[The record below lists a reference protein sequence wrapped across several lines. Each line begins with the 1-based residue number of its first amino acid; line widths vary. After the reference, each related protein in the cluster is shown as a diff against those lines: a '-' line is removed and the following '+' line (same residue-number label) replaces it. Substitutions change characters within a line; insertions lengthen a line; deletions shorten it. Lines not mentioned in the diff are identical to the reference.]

1 LVYLRL
7 YPGSLREE
15 FVYQVGAMKQIVDAE
30 SMINQSSAE
39 MNESRSLTP
48 WWQAILGGLPHLLY
62 ALSIY
67 IASLVRVLY
76 LDSLNLYWLNSV
88 FWIAVT
94 VTLLFAWQRRWP
106 CWSASWVGYGLVMVF
121 NILIDI
127 AQTYYGSLLEN
138 EVVVFWLVLTAVVF
152 FWLARRD
159 WLSGLLV
166 VLPVV
171 PMFLTY
177 ISLDGVKGTIPEA
190 LVFIAA
196 GLLMMF
202 VVVIIIRKNDIRL
215 GVLLIVFALVTINL
229 PVSYLTT
236 YQSNVPP
243 EFAVVP
249 TISNMVKGFL
259 LGNLIFVIFAT
270 PLWAIVLWTKGQ
282 QWYHQTF
289 AREKLN

>member
-1 LVYLRL
+1 MNR
-7 YPGSLREE
+7 SKE
-15 FVYQVGAMKQIVDAE
+15 AE
-30 SMINQSSAE
+30 KKSYWNDHEGNIN
-39 MNESRSLTP
+39 RSLTP
-48 WWQAILGGLPHLLY
+48 WRQAILGGLPHLLY

-67 IASLVRVLY
+67 IPSLVGALF
-76 LDSLNLYWLNSV
+76 LDSLNLHWLRPV
-88 FWIAVT
+88 FWIVVI

-106 CWSASWVGYGLVMVF
+106 LWSASWVGYGLVMTF
-121 NILIDI
+121 DILIDL

-138 EVVVFWLVLTAVVF
+138 EVVVFWLMLTAAVF

-159 WLSGLLV
+159 WLSGLLA

-215 GVLLIVFALVTINL
+215 GFLLIVFALVAINL

-236 YQSNVPP
+236 YHSNVPP
-243 EFAVVP
+243 EFKVVP
-249 TISNMVKGFL
+249 TFSNMVKGFL
-259 LGNLIFVIFAT
+259 LSFLLFIIFTT
-270 PLWAIVLWTKGQ
+270 PLWMLVLWTKGQ
-282 QWYHQTF
+282 QWYRQTF
-289 AREKLN
+289 AREGLD

>member
-1 LVYLRL
+1 
-7 YPGSLREE
+7 
-15 FVYQVGAMKQIVDAE
+15 
-30 SMINQSSAE
+30 
-39 MNESRSLTP
+39 
-48 WWQAILGGLPHLLY
+48 
-62 ALSIY
+62 
-67 IASLVRVLY
+67 
-76 LDSLNLYWLNSV
+76 
-88 FWIAVT
+88 
-94 VTLLFAWQRRWP
+94 
-106 CWSASWVGYGLVMVF
+106 
-121 NILIDI
+121 
-127 AQTYYGSLLEN
+127 
-138 EVVVFWLVLTAVVF
+138 VVF

-215 GVLLIVFALVTINL
+215 GVLLIVLALVTINL

>member
-106 CWSASWVGYGLVMVF
+106 LWSASWVGYGLVMVF
-121 NILIDI
+121 DILIDL

-177 ISLDGVKGTIPEA
+177 ISLDGVKGTITEA